1 MHLICHVTLHD
12 HLIVGVGSCKYMS
25 VSSSKYVTTLVSL
38 VNIDIMTVEILF
50 SICQVASCGHMFKES
65 CEFMGG
71 IPSGRVTTFLFCGH
85 WFSVNKI

>member
-38 VNIDIMTVEILF
+38 VNIDIMTAEILCF
-50 SICQVASCGHMFKES
+50 QFVKWPHVSTCLKS

-71 IPSGRVTTFLFCGH
+71 IPLRRVTTFLFCGH